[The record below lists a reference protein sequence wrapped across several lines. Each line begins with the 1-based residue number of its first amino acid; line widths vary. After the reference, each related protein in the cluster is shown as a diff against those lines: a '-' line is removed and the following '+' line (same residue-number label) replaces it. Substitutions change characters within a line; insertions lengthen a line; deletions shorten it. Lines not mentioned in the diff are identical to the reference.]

1 MKDKLKLHLGCG
13 KVHIPGFVNIDQ
25 YDNDSVNVVDDVK
38 KLSKFQSNSVDLIYA
53 AHVLEH
59 FTRWEYKD
67 VLRRWKELLK
77 PIGILRIAV
86 PDFEVISKYYIK
98 TKDIN
103 TIKGTLYGHQ
113 DYAGNYHHWCWDFD
127 SLKFDLEEIGFKN
140 VKRYNFKKTEHANIK
155 DWSWDHLPRHDEN
168 GDILPD
174 ELWTTGTLVSLNVE
188 CNK

>member
-77 PIGILRIAV
+77 PNGILRIAV

-113 DYAGNYHHWCWDFD
+113 DYVGNYHYWCWDFIAM
-127 SLKFDLEEIGFKN
+127 KNDLESVGFKDI
-140 VKRYNFKKTEHANIK
+140 KRYDWRNTDHSHIDDYSQSYQPHMDK
-155 DWSWDHLPRHDEN
+155 DN
-168 GDILPD
+168 
-174 ELWTTGTLVSLNVE
+174 GTLLSLNIE
-188 CNK
+188 CVKK

>member
-77 PIGILRIAV
+77 PNGILRIAV

-98 TKDIN
+98 TKDIIGHTETGSPKSCPN
-103 TIKGTLYGHQ
+103 LIMPQLRDDVAKKKGSNNSIKS
-113 DYAGNYHHWCWDFD
+113 W
-127 SLKFDLEEIGFKN
+127 
-140 VKRYNFKKTEHANIK
+140 
-155 DWSWDHLPRHDEN
+155 DWSIIS
-168 GDILPD
+168 GFI
-174 ELWTTGTLVSLNVE
+174 SLFNQKVVE
-188 CNK
+188 IKEYKHYKNYLKN